1 MRQIET
7 ITQQPTAL
15 VNGCRREVELKTCS
29 EDAEPI
35 DLHLDPAEKFVIE
48 RERIPLVGFH
58 Q

>member
-7 ITQQPTAL
+7 VIQQPTAL
-15 VNGCRREVELKTCS
+15 VKGCRREVELKTRS

-35 DLHLDPAEKFVIE
+35 DPHLDPAKKYVIE
-48 RERIPLVGFH
+48 RERVPLRGFD